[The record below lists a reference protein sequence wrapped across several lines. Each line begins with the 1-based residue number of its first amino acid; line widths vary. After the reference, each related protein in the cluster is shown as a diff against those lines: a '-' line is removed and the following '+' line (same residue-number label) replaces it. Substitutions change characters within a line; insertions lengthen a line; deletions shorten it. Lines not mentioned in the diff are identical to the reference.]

1 MKRVLTT
8 LALGFGLTVGA
19 VFAANAAPS
28 VVITPGAH
36 TAVATSVMAT
46 SSVAAP
52 SVVITPGAHTVV
64 ATSSV
69 ATPSV
74 PRATGSNSHGHGH
87 GGSSGGGSGSGST
100 YRSRSAV
107 QSSSAGTWVKDANG
121 WWLNYGAGNYAKNT
135 WVFKDSKWY
144 YFNADGYMYTSW
156 LHINNN
162 WYYLHDDGH
171 MNIGWLLTENTH
183 KWYYF
188 DANGAMWYNA
198 TTPDGYYV
206 NNDGVYVAK

>member
-36 TAVATSVMAT
+36 T
-46 SSVAAP
+46 
-52 SVVITPGAHTVV
+52 VV

-74 PRATGSNSHGHGH
+74 TIATSSNSHGHGH

-107 QSSSAGTWVKDANG
+107 QSSSAGIWVKDAKG

>member
-36 TAVATSVMAT
+36 T
-46 SSVAAP
+46 
-52 SVVITPGAHTVV
+52 VV
-64 ATSSV
+64 ATPSV
-69 ATPSV
+69 ATPSTLI
-74 PRATGSNSHGHGH
+74 ATGSNSHGH
-87 GGSSGGGSGSGST
+87 GGSSGGGSGSGSS
-100 YRSRSAV
+100 YRSINSV
-107 QSSSAGTWVKDANG
+107 QVSTAGTWQKDAKG
-121 WWLNYGAGNYAKNT
+121 WWLSYGAGNYAKNT
-135 WVFKDSKWY
+135 WVNKDGKWY
-144 YFNADGYMYTSW
+144 YFDAEGYMLTSW
-156 LHINNN
+156 RFINNN
-162 WYYLHDDGH
+162 WYYMHDDGH

>member
-36 TAVATSVMAT
+36 T
-46 SSVAAP
+46 
-52 SVVITPGAHTVV
+52 VV

-74 PRATGSNSHGHGH
+74 TIATSSNSHGHGH

-107 QSSSAGTWVKDANG
+107 QSSSAGTWQKDAKG
-121 WWLNYGAGNYAKNT
+121 WWLSYGAGNYAKNT
-135 WVFKDSKWY
+135 WVNKDGKWY
-144 YFNADGYMYTSW
+144 YFDAEGYMLTSW
-156 LHINNN
+156 RFINNN
-162 WYYLHDDGH
+162 WYYMHDDGH